1 LLLFLEEQ
9 QLCTLPTR
17 KTKTANTFQPRFM
30 LLKRR
35 VSGTTFA
42 RKLKL
47 SLMLMKI
54 VAQRLF
60 VWHGTLLVHFQ
71 LRIRA
76 EDLMVAEFVTPQ
88 NPNGEPML
96 VLTRPEI
103 GWNQL
108 KKKHPEISYADL
120 YTYSGVVAIE
130 AMRGPKINWAPGRT
144 DEPDGKKSPPDGR
157 LPDADKGASPKTIQH
172 VRDIFYRMGF
182 NDQQIVALMGAHSLG
197 RCHPNASGYD
207 GPWTNAPTFFSN
219 DFYRLLLDT
228 KWTKREWNGPLQYED
243 PSKQLM
249 MLPADLAM
257 IEDPQFR
264 KYVELYAKD
273 EQKFTNDFASAFS
286 TLLEL
291 GVNRNTTATTAKPTK
306 GWLATLGLSK

>member
-1 LLLFLEEQ
+1 
-9 QLCTLPTR
+9 
-17 KTKTANTFQPRFM
+17 
-30 LLKRR
+30 
-35 VSGTTFA
+35 
-42 RKLKL
+42 
-47 SLMLMKI
+47 
-54 VAQRLF
+54 
-60 VWHGTLLVHFQ
+60 
-71 LRIRA
+71 
-76 EDLMVAEFVTPQ
+76 
-88 NPNGEPML
+88 
-96 VLTRPEI
+96 
-103 GWNQL
+103 
-108 KKKHPEISYADL
+108 
-120 YTYSGVVAIE
+120 
-130 AMRGPKINWAPGRT
+130 MRGPKINWAPGRT

-249 MLPADLAM
+249 MLPSDLAM